1 MDITLKIGA
10 FDMHDKVSTY
20 SVQREITYDKVIT
33 TMDGVEHASRNKDRY
48 IVSFSFFPM
57 TEIEATEYCS
67 ALSGSTVSVTFTD
80 PYTGTETVKTMRTTS
95 NLDAAFALV
104 SVDGKRRYKGGT
116 IQMREI

>member
-1 MDITLKIGA
+1 MDITLKIGTL
-10 FDMHDKVSTY
+10 DMHKKVSTY
-20 SVQREITYDKVIT
+20 SVQREITYDKVVT

-67 ALSGSTVSVTFTD
+67 ALSGYTVSVTFTD

>member
-1 MDITLKIGA
+1 MDIMLKIGTLYT
-10 FDMHDKVSTY
+10 HNKLSSY

-48 IVSFSFFPM
+48 IISFSFFPM

-80 PYTGTETVKTMRTTS
+80 PYTGNDTVKTMRVIS
-95 NLDAAFALV
+95 NLDAVFALV
-104 SVDGKRRYKGGT
+104 SVDRKRRYKGGT

>member
-1 MDITLKIGA
+1 MDIMLKIGTLYT
-10 FDMHDKVSTY
+10 HNKLSTY

-48 IVSFSFFPM
+48 VISFSFFPM
-57 TEIEATEYCS
+57 TESEATEYCA

-80 PYTGTETVKTMRTTS
+80 PYTGNDTVKTMRVIS

>member
-1 MDITLKIGA
+1 MDIMLKIGTLYT
-10 FDMHDKVSTY
+10 HNKLSTY

-80 PYTGTETVKTMRTTS
+80 PYTGNDTLKTMRATS

>member
-1 MDITLKIGA
+1 MDIMLKIGTLYT
-10 FDMHDKVSTY
+10 HNKLSTY

-48 IVSFSFFPM
+48 VISFSFFPM
-57 TEIEATEYCS
+57 TESAATEYCA

-80 PYTGTETVKTMRTTS
+80 PYTGTDIVKTMRTTS

>member
-1 MDITLKIGA
+1 MDIMLKIGTLYT
-10 FDMHDKVSTY
+10 HNKLSTY

-48 IVSFSFFPM
+48 VISFSFFPM
-57 TEIEATEYCS
+57 TESEATEYCA

-80 PYTGTETVKTMRTTS
+80 PYTGTETVKTMRVTS

>member
-1 MDITLKIGA
+1 MDIMLKIGTLYT
-10 FDMHDKVSTY
+10 HNKLSTY

-57 TEIEATEYCS
+57 TESEATEYCA

-80 PYTGTETVKTMRTTS
+80 PYTGTDIVKTMRATS

>member
-1 MDITLKIGA
+1 MEITLKIGTL
-10 FDMHDKVSTY
+10 DTHNKVSTY
-20 SVQREITYDKVIT
+20 SVQREITYDKVVT

-48 IVSFSFFPM
+48 VISFSFFPM
-57 TEIEATEYCS
+57 TESEATEYCA

>member
-1 MDITLKIGA
+1 MDITLKIGTL
-10 FDMHDKVSTY
+10 DMHKKVSTY

-48 IVSFSFFPM
+48 VISFSFFPM
-57 TEIEATEYCS
+57 TESEATEYCA

-80 PYTGTETVKTMRTTS
+80 PYTGNDTVKTMRVIS

>member
-1 MDITLKIGA
+1 MEITLTIGA
-10 FDMHDKVSTY
+10 LDTHNKVSTY

-48 IVSFSFFPM
+48 VISFSFFPM
-57 TEIEATEYCS
+57 TESEATEYCA

-95 NLDAAFALV
+95 NLDAAFALA

>member
-1 MDITLKIGA
+1 MDITLKIGTL
-10 FDMHDKVSTY
+10 DMHKKVSTY
-20 SVQREITYDKVIT
+20 NVQREITYDKVVT

-67 ALSGSTVSVTFTD
+67 ALSESTVSVTFTD
-80 PYTGTETVKTMRTTS
+80 PYSATDTVKTMRATS
-95 NLDAAFALV
+95 NLDAVFALV

>member
-1 MDITLKIGA
+1 MDITLKIGTL
-10 FDMHDKVSTY
+10 DMHRKVSTY
-20 SVQREITYDKVIT
+20 SVQREITYDKVVT

-67 ALSGSTVSVTFTD
+67 ALSESTVSVTFTD
-80 PYTGTETVKTMRTTS
+80 PYTGTDIVKTMRVTS

>member
-1 MDITLKIGA
+1 MDITLKIGTL
-10 FDMHDKVSTY
+10 DMHKKVSTY
-20 SVQREITYDKVIT
+20 SVQREITYGKVVT

-57 TEIEATEYCS
+57 TESEATEYCS

-80 PYTGTETVKTMRTTS
+80 PYTGTDIVKTMRTIS

>member
-1 MDITLKIGA
+1 MDIMLKIGTLYT
-10 FDMHDKVSTY
+10 HNKLSTY

-57 TEIEATEYCS
+57 TESEATEYCA

-80 PYTGTETVKTMRTTS
+80 PYTGTDIVKTMRTTS

>member
-1 MDITLKIGA
+1 MDIMLKIGTLYT
-10 FDMHDKVSTY
+10 HNKLSTY

-48 IVSFSFFPM
+48 IISFSFFPM
-57 TEIEATEYCS
+57 TEIEATEYCA

-80 PYTGTETVKTMRTTS
+80 PYTGNDTVKTMRVIS

>member
-1 MDITLKIGA
+1 MDIMLKIGTLYT
-10 FDMHDKVSTY
+10 HNKLSTY

-48 IVSFSFFPM
+48 VISFSFFPM
-57 TEIEATEYCS
+57 TESEATEYCA

-80 PYTGTETVKTMRTTS
+80 PYTGNDTVKTMRTTS

>member
-1 MDITLKIGA
+1 MDIMLKIGTLYT
-10 FDMHDKVSTY
+10 HNKLSTY

-80 PYTGTETVKTMRTTS
+80 PYTGTDIVKTMRATS
-95 NLDAAFALV
+95 TV
-104 SVDGKRRYKGGT
+104 
-116 IQMREI
+116 

>member
-1 MDITLKIGA
+1 MDITLKIGTL
-10 FDMHDKVSTY
+10 DTHNKVSTY

-48 IVSFSFFPM
+48 VISFSFFPM
-57 TEIEATEYCS
+57 TESEATEYCA
-67 ALSGSTVSVTFTD
+67 ALSESTVSVTFTD

-95 NLDAAFALV
+95 NLDAVFALV

>member
-1 MDITLKIGA
+1 MDIMLKIGTL
-10 FDMHDKVSTY
+10 DMHKKVSTY
-20 SVQREITYDKVIT
+20 SVQREITYDKVVT

-57 TEIEATEYCS
+57 TESEATEYCS

-80 PYTGTETVKTMRTTS
+80 PYTGTDTVKTMRATS
-95 NLDAAFALV
+95 NIDAAFALV

>member
-1 MDITLKIGA
+1 MDIMLKIGTLYT
-10 FDMHDKVSTY
+10 HNKLSTY

-48 IVSFSFFPM
+48 VISFSFFPM
-57 TEIEATEYCS
+57 TESEATEYCA

-80 PYTGTETVKTMRTTS
+80 PYTGTDIVKTMRTTS

>member
-1 MDITLKIGA
+1 MDIMLKIGTLYT
-10 FDMHDKVSTY
+10 HNKLSTY

-57 TEIEATEYCS
+57 TESEATEYCS
-67 ALSGSTVSVTFTD
+67 ALSESTVSVTFTD
-80 PYTGTETVKTMRTTS
+80 PYTGTDIVKTMRTTS
-95 NLDAAFALV
+95 NLDAAFDLV

>member
-1 MDITLKIGA
+1 MDIMLKIGTLYT
-10 FDMHDKVSTY
+10 HNKLSTY
-20 SVQREITYDKVIT
+20 SVKREITYDKVIT

-57 TEIEATEYCS
+57 TEIEATEYCA
-67 ALSGSTVSVTFTD
+67 ALAESTVSVTFTD
-80 PYTGTETVKTMRTTS
+80 PYTGTDTVKTMRATS

>member
-1 MDITLKIGA
+1 MDITLEIGA
-10 FDMHDKVSTY
+10 LDTHDKVSTY

-48 IVSFSFFPM
+48 VISFSFFPM
-57 TEIEATEYCS
+57 TESEATEYCA

-80 PYTGTETVKTMRTTS
+80 PYTGNDTVKTMRVTS

>member
-1 MDITLKIGA
+1 MDITLKIGTL
-10 FDMHDKVSTY
+10 DMNKKVSAY
-20 SVQREITYDKVIT
+20 SVKREITYDKVVT

-67 ALSGSTVSVTFTD
+67 ALSESTVSVTFTD
-80 PYTGTETVKTMRTTS
+80 PYTGNDTVKTMRATS

>member
-1 MDITLKIGA
+1 MDIMLKIGTLYT
-10 FDMHDKVSTY
+10 HNKLSTY

-67 ALSGSTVSVTFTD
+67 ALSGATVSVTFTD
-80 PYTGTETVKTMRTTS
+80 PYTGTDTVKTMRATS

>member
-1 MDITLKIGA
+1 MDIMLKIGTLYT
-10 FDMHDKVSTY
+10 HNKLSTY

-48 IVSFSFFPM
+48 MISFSFFPM
-57 TEIEATEYCS
+57 TESEATEYCA

-80 PYTGTETVKTMRTTS
+80 PYTGNDTVKTMRVTS

-104 SVDGKRRYKGGT
+104 SVDGKRRYNGGT